1 MDTSVQRPKRARILT
16 LAGAVALFAMLLP
29 AAAGVALGHTPS
41 ASLTCVNSAPTLH
54 VGLTNYN
61 GSYTNKVT
69 ITIDG
74 VLDSTDSNANF
85 GGAYSLTKTLSPAT
99 SSHSAV
105 VVVLAG
111 DDLTNAHGYSPTYN
125 LTVPPCQKSNPALG
139 TVPGTGGLVGTVL
152 NDTATL
158 TGGYTGAYSP
168 TGSITFKLYGPNDL
182 TCDGAAI
189 YTQVVALS
197 GNSASTSPG
206 FTTLAAGTYEWT
218 ASYPGDTYNN
228 KAASTC
234 GNEAVV
240 ITKSGPTL
248 PTTPGAGGLV
258 GVVLKDTAN
267 LTGAS
272 SPTGSITFKL
282 YGPNDLTCNSAAIYT
297 QIVALSGSS
306 ATTSPGFT
314 TVAAGTYEWTASYP
328 GDPKNQAASSS
339 CGNEAV
345 VVKADPTIATKLS
358 ESIGTVGDSVHD
370 SATLSGATATAGGTV
385 TYTVYT
391 DSSCTIGARSAGTV
405 SVTGGLVP
413 VSNALVF
420 NSTGTWYWQAVYSGD
435 AYNGPATSACTS
447 ETLVIEPSPCAVV
460 GVQPNAFTLPTACPT
475 PFMSFGG
482 ATATP
487 TIAPTD
493 SPTSAPTTS
502 PTSAP
507 TISPFQAVQGETA
520 TPAQTATPPTTSTD
534 SSSSGD
540 SSTPLF
546 ALMICLAFG
555 GLGLAAVEAQR
566 RSIRR

>member
-182 TCDGAAI
+182 TC
-189 YTQVVALS
+189 
-197 GNSASTSPG
+197 
-206 FTTLAAGTYEWT
+206 
-218 ASYPGDTYNN
+218 
-228 KAASTC
+228 
-234 GNEAVV
+234 
-240 ITKSGPTL
+240 
-248 PTTPGAGGLV
+248 
-258 GVVLKDTAN
+258 
-267 LTGAS
+267 
-272 SPTGSITFKL
+272 
-282 YGPNDLTCNSAAIYT
+282 NSAAIYT

-413 VSNALVF
+413 VSNALLF

-493 SPTSAPTTS
+493 SPTSAPT
-502 PTSAP
+502 
-507 TISPFQAVQGETA
+507 ISPFQAVQGETA